1 MLTSQP
7 FRLHCLSTFVT
18 LESETVAEE
27 QSVTPIAF
35 FFSTLDL
42 EEEEAEGIDEEKYRR
57 SWSRRIIVVM
67 IFLSG

>member
-1 MLTSQP
+1 
-7 FRLHCLSTFVT
+7 VT